1 MIICK
6 FCQATVLESGKNWDY
21 HHQDSDSFEDSLHSR
36 CVFCTRLAEGLDKIS
51 PWFDHDLNVK
61 ALYRWNIRQAAQ
73 IRETKSHVSITF
85 RPVPSRTCGKL
96 KSDDLPEV
104 TFYLFPEEDLGDIP
118 EHHDLGNRTDSEASR
133 AQMINWMQD
142 CITNHPKC
150 IRSHSIKSF
159 VPTRV
164 LDVGPPDTN
173 TGDATETPSSHIRV
187 VDTTKEHITGPY
199 MTLSHC
205 WGTGSFIRLTETN
218 VNEYTT
224 NGIPWTELQ
233 ASNAN
238 FADAVRVVRTLGMR
252 YIWIDSLCIIQGQEH
267 LQDWSHEAPLMHK
280 VYRNSWC
287 NIAAADSRDH
297 TCGLFRERAAEVV
310 PVRYESEQPSVTFGD
325 KGWRI
330 FPADLWDRD
339 LLGSHLYTRGWV
351 FQERMLSPR
360 LLQFTNT
367 QLFWDCATITAT
379 ESVPAGL
386 PSPLDTKS
394 ATDRHWR
401 ERLQSS
407 ALSVRGTGEDSLE
420 EFWKSAVAAYT
431 SCNLTFAKD
440 KLAALWGIAKLLR
453 DALGEEYAAG
463 LWGINLAEQLAWRVF
478 DRSKSKLY
486 GEDEKVV
493 VRGGK
498 EIGNPSW
505 SWTSLKGR
513 IEVAP
518 RVPRLDR
525 FYTACDHGGGNAKF
539 QVKKPL
545 FGRFEGEHSTVWRD
559 EVVNMTRKLNR
570 VSERVLEKA
579 RMSVT
584 TITPIVEDIAE
595 EEVEKDGTPK
605 TASQGAVTQAETK
618 REFAMD
624 KPTELLSTSLRLQAH
639 ICRGTL
645 EASED
650 SHWTFTFPDLNQSDA
665 LIEAYPDVQPLQ
677 DTAPCE
683 MLLLAATKEMKN
695 VWGWPV
701 YDNGY
706 LEDEDIADVRYSGTG
721 ILVERVGERRYK
733 RIGAVV
739 FRQVERESWACFRR
753 GCGNGDEMLEDE
765 LQVEDGEKIWLE

>member
-1 MIICK
+1 MSHFEPTMIICK
-6 FCQATVLESGKNWDY
+6 FCQATVLDSGKSWDY
-21 HHQDSDSFEDSLHSR
+21 HHQDSDSFEGSLHSR
-36 CVFCTRLAEGLDKIS
+36 CVFCTRLAEGLGEIS
-51 PWFDHDLNVK
+51 PWFDHDLKVK
-61 ALYRWNIRQAAQ
+61 SLYRWNIRQAAQ

-96 KSDDLPEV
+96 KSENLPEV
-104 TFYLFPEEDLGDIP
+104 TVYLFPEEDLGDIP
-118 EHHDLGNRTDSEASR
+118 EHHDLGNRTDSEASK
-133 AQMINWMQD
+133 AQMGTWMQD
-142 CITNHPKC
+142 CVTNHPKC
-150 IRSHSIKSF
+150 IRSHSIRSF
-159 VPTRV
+159 IPTRV
-164 LDVGPPDTN
+164 LDVGPPNTN
-173 TGDATETPSSHIRV
+173 TNHATETPPSHIRV
-187 VDTTKEHITGPY
+187 IDTTKEPITGPY

-218 VNEYTT
+218 VNEYTI

-238 FADAVRVVRTLGMR
+238 FADAVRVVRTLGLR

-267 LQDWSHEAPLMHK
+267 LEDWSHEAPLMHK

-287 NIAAADSRDH
+287 NLAAADSRDH
-297 TCGLFRERAAEVV
+297 TRGLFRERAAEVV

-325 KGWRI
+325 MVWRI

-351 FQERMLSPR
+351 FQ
-360 LLQFTNT
+360 
-367 QLFWDCATITAT
+367 
-379 ESVPAGL
+379 
-386 PSPLDTKS
+386 
-394 ATDRHWR
+394 
-401 ERLQSS
+401 

-420 EFWKSAVAAYT
+420 EFWKSVVEAYT

-478 DRSKSKLY
+478 DRTQSKLY

-493 VRGGK
+493 VPGGK
-498 EIGNPSW
+498 AVGNPSW

-570 VSERVLEKA
+570 ASERVSEKA
-579 RMSVT
+579 RMNVT

-605 TASQGAVTQAETK
+605 TAPQGAVTQAETK

-624 KPTELLSTSLRLQAH
+624 KPSELLSTSLRLQAH
-639 ICRGTL
+639 ICRGSL
-645 EASED
+645 EASGD
-650 SHWTFTFPDLNQSDA
+650 GNWTFTFPGLNQSDA
-665 LIEAYPDVQPLQ
+665 LIEAYPDVQPQQ
-677 DTAPCE
+677 DSAACE
-683 MLLLAATKEMKN
+683 MLLLAATKEMKDR
-695 VWGWPV
+695 WGWPV
-701 YDNGY
+701 FDNGY

-721 ILVERVGERRYK
+721 ILVERVGEGRYK

-739 FRQVERESWACFRR
+739 FRQVKRESWACFRR
-753 GCGNGDEMLEDE
+753 ACGNGDEMLEDE
-765 LQVEDGEKIWLE
+765 LQVEDGEKIWLD